1 MFRIQGRTG
10 EGEMWS
16 ADVKLGCSTTTGRV
30 VEKGV
35 TGSVRSDND
44 SLECLIGHAPTLEV
58 KMGGIPVV
66 CLMDTGSQV
75 TTVTESFFKE
85 HLKTL
90 AADVMDPKS
99 WLVVRAANGIEIPY
113 TGYIEIDMEVCGIHV
128 PRRGVLI
135 VKDST
140 DLASQEVNGLLG
152 TNVLMQVPVL
162 KNMLNGM
169 KTETYRPTREAVSF
183 ARVAGHFPI
192 RVPANSYVN
201 VKARGRGS
209 MDSMLV
215 EPLSIPIPGNLV
227 VVNTLVEGSYFY
239 VKVVNGSNVDV
250 ELQPRTRIGLLRPA
264 TLYQEMRVEVS
275 ANAITIKTP
284 TEDKVTPTAE
294 VDVQDILA
302 SLHLSGFQGTP
313 DEMIQIRK
321 LFVKHRDVF
330 ASSSDDLGCTTAV
343 KHNIRTTDD
352 IPVVQPYRR
361 IPPTQLQEVKEHMEK
376 LMRNGT
382 IVPSKSN
389 HASAIVLVRKKNG
402 DLRMCIDYRA
412 LNNKTIKDAHPLPR
426 IVESLDAMTGAQYFT
441 TLDLQSA
448 YNQVQMEPDDQHK
461 TAFTTPFG
469 LYEFTRM
476 PYGLCNA
483 AATFQRLMQMTF
495 SAEMFEIL
503 LVYLDDI
510 VIFSKSIEEHL
521 KRLDAVFTKLRQF
534 GLKLELKK
542 CNFFKKEVLYL
553 GHLIGA
559 DGVAT
564 DPSKIAVVEKWPI
577 PKTLKD
583 LRSFLGFASYYRRY
597 VPNFTQIASPLH
609 RVVTDACKA
618 GKGKRRTSKMY
629 DLEKCWSD
637 ECETAFNALKTA
649 LTTTPVLGFADY
661 NLPFIVETDAC
672 DKGLEA
678 MGELQAADSTIG
690 RLVYYRKIGRRPT
703 MDEKSSETANVI
715 QLVRQWDHIV
725 ETNGVL
731 YRCVLDSK
739 VGEIDQLLLPR
750 CLQDS
755 VLESL
760 HNKQGHQGV
769 ERTEKLVRARC
780 YWPTLHKDV
789 QTWIN
794 LCERCTLGKF
804 PAKKMRTPLGRLIA
818 TRPLEVVA
826 IDYTVLEPSSDGREN
841 VLIITDVFTKFT
853 VAVVTRNQKAE
864 TVAKALVTQWFEPYG
879 ILQRIHS
886 DNGRNFDSVL
896 ISELCKLYGIQRSH
910 TTPYHP
916 AGNGQCERFN
926 RTLHDLLRTLSEK
939 KKRSWAEHVHK
950 VVNAYNLTP
959 HSSTGYAPFYLM
971 FGRDSRQ
978 PIDLLQGTGEQ
989 EVEPSDW
996 VSHHQQRLQEAYQLA
1011 RRQLVHEADS
1021 RKKHY
1026 DRKARDLPLSF
1037 GQRVYR
1043 RKRDIRGRNKTQ
1055 DVWEGKVYKVVARK
1069 GKNDVYVIEPA
1080 DGFGELRTVNWVD
1093 LRLCPQPET
1102 TMRRKLPCLPDEK
1115 TVDPDR
1121 HEELSDDE
1129 RLQWRCII
1137 RSSFPQPL
1145 ERVSSSD
1152 DSSDSPINDGC
1163 DVTTDTSEA
1172 ERSHED
1178 ITTVRRSSR
1187 TTAGWHSNRFRE
1199 PRSALNGH

>member
-1 MFRIQGRTG
+1 
-10 EGEMWS
+10 
-16 ADVKLGCSTTTGRV
+16 
-30 VEKGV
+30 
-35 TGSVRSDND
+35 
-44 SLECLIGHAPTLEV
+44 
-58 KMGGIPVV
+58 
-66 CLMDTGSQV
+66 
-75 TTVTESFFKE
+75 
-85 HLKTL
+85 
-90 AADVMDPKS
+90 
-99 WLVVRAANGIEIPY
+99 
-113 TGYIEIDMEVCGIHV
+113 
-128 PRRGVLI
+128 
-135 VKDST
+135 
-140 DLASQEVNGLLG
+140 
-152 TNVLMQVPVL
+152 
-162 KNMLNGM
+162 
-169 KTETYRPTREAVSF
+169 
-183 ARVAGHFPI
+183 
-192 RVPANSYVN
+192 
-201 VKARGRGS
+201 
-209 MDSMLV
+209 
-215 EPLSIPIPGNLV
+215 
-227 VVNTLVEGSYFY
+227 
-239 VKVVNGSNVDV
+239 
-250 ELQPRTRIGLLRPA
+250 
-264 TLYQEMRVEVS
+264 
-275 ANAITIKTP
+275 
-284 TEDKVTPTAE
+284 
-294 VDVQDILA
+294 
-302 SLHLSGFQGTP
+302 
-313 DEMIQIRK
+313 
-321 LFVKHRDVF
+321 
-330 ASSSDDLGCTTAV
+330 
-343 KHNIRTTDD
+343 
-352 IPVVQPYRR
+352 
-361 IPPTQLQEVKEHMEK
+361 
-376 LMRNGT
+376 
-382 IVPSKSN
+382 
-389 HASAIVLVRKKNG
+389 
-402 DLRMCIDYRA
+402 
-412 LNNKTIKDAHPLPR
+412 
-426 IVESLDAMTGAQYFT
+426 
-441 TLDLQSA
+441 
-448 YNQVQMEPDDQHK
+448 
-461 TAFTTPFG
+461 
-469 LYEFTRM
+469 
-476 PYGLCNA
+476 
-483 AATFQRLMQMTF
+483 
-495 SAEMFEIL
+495 
-503 LVYLDDI
+503 
-510 VIFSKSIEEHL
+510 
-521 KRLDAVFTKLRQF
+521 
-534 GLKLELKK
+534 
-542 CNFFKKEVLYL
+542 
-553 GHLIGA
+553 
-559 DGVAT
+559 
-564 DPSKIAVVEKWPI
+564 
-577 PKTLKD
+577 
-583 LRSFLGFASYYRRY
+583 
-597 VPNFTQIASPLH
+597 
-609 RVVTDACKA
+609 
-618 GKGKRRTSKMY
+618 MY
-629 DLEKCWSD
+629 DLEKCWTD

-672 DKGLEA
+672 DKGLGAVLSQMQDGKLRVITYASRSLRGAEKNDVNYSAMRLETLALKWAVTEKFRDYLLGGTFTVYTDNNPLTYLNKKVKLTAVEQRWAASLAPFNFDIRYRPGRCNANADGLSRLSECNKTCINIPTVEASLAMVTQTSHLPVNLRVAVMEESANREIAKCCECKVNTDLAEQATTTLPGLPKEA

-690 RLVYYRKIGRRPT
+690 RLIYYRKIGRRPT

-731 YRCVLDSK
+731 YRRVLDSK

-818 TRPLEVVA
+818 IRPLEVVA

-879 ILQRIHS
+879 IPQRIHS

-926 RTLHDLLRTLSEK
+926 WTLHDLLRTLSEK
-939 KKRSWAEHVHK
+939 KKRRWAEHVHE

-978 PIDLLQGTGEQ
+978 PIDLLLGTGE
-989 EVEPSDW
+989 EVVERSDW
-996 VSHHQQRLQEAYQLA
+996 VSRHQQRLQEAYQLA

-1043 RKRDIRGRNKTQ
+1043 RKRDIRGRNKIQ

-1080 DGFGELRTVNWVD
+1080 DGFGELRTVNRVD

-1102 TMRRKLPCLPDEK
+1102 TTRRKLPCLPDEK
-1115 TVDPDR
+1115 TIDPDR

-1152 DSSDSPINDGC
+1152 DSGDSPINDGC

-1187 TTAGWHSNRFRE
+1187 TTA
-1199 PRSALNGH
+1199 